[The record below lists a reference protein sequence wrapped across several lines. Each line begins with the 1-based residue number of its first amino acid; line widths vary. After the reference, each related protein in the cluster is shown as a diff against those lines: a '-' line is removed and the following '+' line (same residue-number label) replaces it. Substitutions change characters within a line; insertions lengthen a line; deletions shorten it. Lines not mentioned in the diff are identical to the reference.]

1 MVFLK
6 DNFLL
11 CSTEEKELIQIW
23 NHMKVS
29 FWMNCPLSIALFT
42 INIWNVYHVGGFSIH
57 ACI

>member
-11 CSTEEKELIQIW
+11 CSTEKKELIQIW

-29 FWMNCPLSIALFT
+29 FWMYCPLSIALFT
-42 INIWNVYHVGGFSIH
+42 INI
-57 ACI
+57 